1 MTTGRLS
8 VVNFVSIDGVVQ
20 SPLSQD
26 EDRDG
31 GFDQGGWAAPYSDD
45 VLDQFMRDSTVGAS
59 GMLLGRRSYEI
70 LRTAWADADE
80 REPAVAAMNRMP
92 KYVVSSSSGN
102 FGWSNSHWV
111 EGDLGS
117 AVIKLKRDIDGDLV
131 VFGSAALVRGLARL
145 DLVDEY
151 RLLLIPVLLGAGKR
165 MFDGDV
171 ALARFSLVDTV
182 VSPSGVAIHSFV
194 RDTVT

>member
-1 MTTGRLS
+1 MGRLS
-8 VVNFVSIDGVVQ
+8 VVNFISIDGVVQ

-31 GFDQGGWAAPYSDD
+31 GFDRGGWVAPFSDD
-45 VLDQFMRDSTVGAS
+45 VVERFMRDSTVGAS

-80 REPAVAAMNRMP
+80 TEPAVAAMNRMP
-92 KYVVSSSSGN
+92 KYVVSSSSEN
-102 FGWSNSHWV
+102 LGWSNSHWV

-117 AVIKLKRDIDGDLV
+117 AVIKLKRDMDGGLV

-151 RLLLIPVLLGAGKR
+151 RLLLFPVLLGGGKR
-165 MFDGDV
+165 MFDDDA
-171 ALARFSLVDTV
+171 ALARFSLIDTV
-182 VSPSGVAIHSFV
+182 VSPNGVAIHSFV

>member
-1 MTTGRLS
+1 MGRLS

-31 GFDQGGWAAPYSDD
+31 GFDHGGWAAPYSDD
-45 VLDQFMRDSTVGAS
+45 VLDQFMRDSTIGAS

-151 RLLLIPVLLGAGKR
+151 RLLLFPVLLGAGKR

-194 RDTVT
+194 RDSAV

>member
-1 MTTGRLS
+1 MGRLS

-20 SPLSQD
+20 SPLGQD
-26 EDRDG
+26 EDGDG
-31 GFDQGGWAAPYSDD
+31 GFAHGGWVVPYTDD
-45 VLDQFMRDSTVGAS
+45 VVEQFMRDSTVGAS

-80 REPAVAAMNRMP
+80 SEPAVAAMNRMP
-92 KYVVSSSSGN
+92 KYVVSSSSEN
-102 FGWSNSHWV
+102 LGWSNSHWV
-111 EGDLGS
+111 EGELGS
-117 AVIKLKRDIDGDLV
+117 AVIKLKRFVDGDLV

-151 RLLLIPVLLGAGKR
+151 RLLLFPVLLGGGKR
-165 MFDGDV
+165 MFDGDA
-171 ALARFSLVDTV
+171 ALARFSLADTV

>member
-1 MTTGRLS
+1 MTMGRLS

-31 GFDQGGWAAPYSDD
+31 GFDRGGWVAPFSDD
-45 VLDQFMRDSTVGAS
+45 VVERFMRDSTVGAS

-80 REPAVAAMNRMP
+80 TEPAVAAMNRMP
-92 KYVVSSSSGN
+92 KYVVSSSSEN
-102 FGWSNSHWV
+102 LGWSNSHWV

-117 AVIKLKRDIDGDLV
+117 AVIKLKRDMDGGLV

-151 RLLLIPVLLGAGKR
+151 RLLLFPVLLGGGKR
-165 MFDGDV
+165 MFDDDA

>member
-1 MTTGRLS
+1 MGRLS
-8 VVNFVSIDGVVQ
+8 VANFISIDGVVQ

-31 GFDQGGWAAPYSDD
+31 GFAHGGWMAPFSDE
-45 VLDQFMRDSTVGAS
+45 VVERFMRDSTVAAS

-80 REPAVAAMNRMP
+80 TEPAVAAMNRMP
-92 KYVVSSSSGN
+92 KYVVSSSSEN
-102 FGWSNSHWV
+102 LGWSNSHWV

-117 AVIKLKRDIDGDLV
+117 AVITLKRDIEGDLV

-151 RLLLIPVLLGAGKR
+151 RLLLVPVLLGGGKR
-165 MFDGDV
+165 MFDGDA

-194 RDTVT
+194 RETST

>member
-1 MTTGRLS
+1 MGRLS
-8 VVNFVSIDGVVQ
+8 VVNFISIDGVVQ

-31 GFDQGGWAAPYSDD
+31 GFDRGGWVAPFSDD
-45 VLDQFMRDSTVGAS
+45 VVERFMRDSTVGAS

-70 LRTAWADADE
+70 LRTAWAAADE
-80 REPAVAAMNRMP
+80 TEPAVAAMNRMP
-92 KYVVSSSSGN
+92 KYVVSSSSEN
-102 FGWSNSHWV
+102 LGWSNSHWV

-117 AVIKLKRDIDGDLV
+117 AVIKLKRDMDGGLV

-151 RLLLIPVLLGAGKR
+151 RLLLFPVLLGGGKR
-165 MFDGDV
+165 MFDDDA
-171 ALARFSLVDTV
+171 ALARFSLIDTV
-182 VSPSGVAIHSFV
+182 VSPNGVAIHSFV

>member
-1 MTTGRLS
+1 MGRLS

-45 VLDQFMRDSTVGAS
+45 VLDQFMRDSTIGAS

-151 RLLLIPVLLGAGKR
+151 RLLLFPVLLGAGKR

-194 RDTVT
+194 RDSAV

>member
-1 MTTGRLS
+1 MGRLS

-31 GFDQGGWAAPYSDD
+31 GFAHGGWVAPYSDD
-45 VLDQFMRDSTVGAS
+45 VVEQFLRDSTVAAS

-80 REPAVAAMNRMP
+80 TEPAIAAMNRMP
-92 KYVVSSSSGN
+92 KYVVSSSSEN
-102 FGWSNSHWV
+102 LGWSNSHWV
-111 EGDLGS
+111 EGELGS
-117 AVIKLKRDIDGDLV
+117 AAIKLKRDIEGDLV

-151 RLLLIPVLLGAGKR
+151 RLLLFPVLLGGGKR
-165 MFDGDV
+165 MFDDDA
-171 ALARFSLVDTV
+171 ALARFRLVDTV

>member
-1 MTTGRLS
+1 MGRLG
-8 VVNFVSIDGVVQ
+8 VANFISIDGVVQ

-31 GFDQGGWAAPYSDD
+31 GFAHGGWMAPFSDE
-45 VLDQFMRDSTVGAS
+45 VVERFMRDSTVAAS

-80 REPAVAAMNRMP
+80 TEPAVAAMNRMP
-92 KYVVSSSSGN
+92 KYVVSSSSEN
-102 FGWSNSHWV
+102 LGWSNSHWV

-117 AVIKLKRDIDGDLV
+117 AVITLKRDIEGDLV

-151 RLLLIPVLLGAGKR
+151 RLLLVPVLLGGGKR
-165 MFDGDV
+165 MFDDDA

-182 VSPSGVAIHSFV
+182 VSPSGVAIHTYV

>member
-1 MTTGRLS
+1 MGRLS
-8 VVNFVSIDGVVQ
+8 VVNFISIDGVVQ

-31 GFDQGGWAAPYSDD
+31 GFDRGGWVAPFSDD
-45 VLDQFMRDSTVGAS
+45 VVERFMRDSTVGAS

-80 REPAVAAMNRMP
+80 TEPAVAAMNRMP
-92 KYVVSSSSGN
+92 KYVVSSSSEN
-102 FGWSNSHWV
+102 LGWSNSHWV

-117 AVIKLKRDIDGDLV
+117 AVIKLKRDMDGGLV

-151 RLLLIPVLLGAGKR
+151 RLLLFPVLLGGGKR
-165 MFDGDV
+165 MFDDDA

-182 VSPSGVAIHSFV
+182 VSPNGVAIHSFV

>member
-1 MTTGRLS
+1 MGRLR

-20 SPLSQD
+20 SPMSQD

-31 GFDQGGWAAPYSDD
+31 GFPHGGWVAPYSDD
-45 VLDQFMRDSTVGAS
+45 VVEQFMRDSTVGAA

-80 REPAVAAMNRMP
+80 TEPAVAAMNRMP

-102 FGWSNSHWV
+102 LGWSNSHWV

-117 AVIKLKRDIDGDLV
+117 AVFDLKRGVDGDLV
-131 VFGSAALVRGLARL
+131 VFGSTVLVRGLARL

-151 RLLLIPVLLGAGKR
+151 RLLLFPVLLGGGKR
-165 MFDGDV
+165 MFDGDA